1 MTIIKKFDTGE
12 INQKFPKKY
21 IFLIAASLLIL
32 VVVQIWTNNTAVTF
46 GEKFEQLSKLQ
57 QTLKME
63 NQMLVNEIA
72 RESSL
77 EVVASKSAEL
87 GFSKA
92 ESIQY
97 IR

>member
-1 MTIIKKFDTGE
+1 MTIIKKFDTEE

-21 IFLIAASLLIL
+21 IFLITASLLTLII
-32 VVVQIWTNNTAVTF
+32 VQIWTNNTSVTF
-46 GEKFEQLSKLQ
+46 GEKFEQLSKLAQ
-57 QTLKME
+57 ILKME
-63 NQMLVNEIA
+63 NQILRNEIA

-77 EVVASKSAEL
+77 EVVASKSAKL

>member
-1 MTIIKKFDTGE
+1 MTIIKKFDTEE

-21 IFLIAASLLIL
+21 IFLITASLLTLII
-32 VVVQIWTNNTAVTF
+32 VQIWTNNTSVTF
-46 GEKFEQLSKLQ
+46 GEKFEQLSKLA

-63 NQMLVNEIA
+63 NQILRNEIA

-77 EVVASKSAEL
+77 EVVASKSAKL

>member
-1 MTIIKKFDTGE
+1 MTIIKKFDTEE

-21 IFLIAASLLIL
+21 IFLIVTSLLIL
-32 VVVQIWTNNTAVTF
+32 VVVQIWTNNTAITF
-46 GEKFEQLSKLQ
+46 GEKFEQLSKLA

-63 NQMLVNEIA
+63 NQILRNEIA

-77 EVVASKSAEL
+77 EVVASKSAKL
-87 GFSKA
+87 GFSKT

>member
-1 MTIIKKFDTGE
+1 MTIIKKFYTEE

-21 IFLIAASLLIL
+21 IFLIAVSLLSL
-32 VVVQIWTNNTAVTF
+32 VVVQIWTSNTEVTF
-46 GEKFEQLSKLQ
+46 GEKFEQLSKLSQ
-57 QTLKME
+57 SLQME
-63 NQMLVNEIA
+63 NQILRNEIA

-77 EVVASKSAEL
+77 EVIASKSAQL
-87 GFSKA
+87 GFSKT

>member
-1 MTIIKKFDTGE
+1 MTIIKKFDTEE

-21 IFLIAASLLIL
+21 IFLIAASLLSL
-32 VVVQIWTNNTAVTF
+32 VVVQIWTNNTAITF
-46 GEKFEQLSKLQ
+46 GEKFEQLSRLQ
-57 QTLKME
+57 QILKTE
-63 NQMLVNEIA
+63 NQMFKNAIA

-77 EVVASKSAEL
+77 EVVASKSAKL